1 MMLKRTKKII
11 LLMVISGCLLWLG
24 FRPMKIIS
32 VHQMKYYSIVL
43 VEDYPF
49 TDKGKI
55 NWWQKN
61 KSMLKAKYDIP
72 QPEADG
78 SYNVILWD
86 FDEGY
91 KEDDGYDR
99 LCFDDMKPPKNCVDK
114 NALMTV
120 SRDKY
125 NVTDF
130 TLDDGVY
137 VLQDNGLIVKRKT
150 D

>member
-1 MMLKRTKKII
+1 MA
-11 LLMVISGCLLWLG
+11 VIFFAGTTLWLWC
-24 FRPMKIIS
+24 RTMKIVA

-55 NWWQKN
+55 EWWLKN
-61 KSMLKAKYDIP
+61 KSMMKTKYATH

-91 KEDDGYDR
+91 KEDDGYDS
-99 LCFDDMKPPKNCVDK
+99 LCFDDMKPPLNCVDK
-114 NALMTV
+114 NALMTI

-125 NVTDF
+125 SVTDF
-130 TLDDGVY
+130 TVDDGVY
-137 VLQDNGLIVKRKT
+137 VLQDNGLIIKRKT

>member
-1 MMLKRTKKII
+1 MLKRTKKII

>member
-1 MMLKRTKKII
+1 
-11 LLMVISGCLLWLG
+11 
-24 FRPMKIIS
+24 MKIIS

-72 QPEADG
+72 QPEAGG